1 MEAMLISRLGDIIV
15 LIVSKIDDDVLVLV
29 LTIRFD

>member
-1 MEAMLISRLGDIIV
+1 MLISRLGDIIV